1 MVESSGRQP
10 GRCAPDPPP
19 RRDHDDPAQYIPGE
33 VYQMKKKYA
42 VMDGNTAA
50 AHVAYA
56 FTEVAAI
63 YPITPSSPMAEKVD
77 EWAAKGRKNLFGST
91 VDVIQMQSE
100 AGAAGTCH
108 GSLQAGALTTTFT
121 SSQGLMLM
129 IPAMYAMGGQFLPSV
144 MHIASRVV
152 TSNHHSIFGDHT
164 DFMTCRTTGY
174 AMLMSSCPQEAMD
187 LGAVAHLSAIDARYA
202 FMHCFDG
209 FRTSHEMQRIEALDY
224 EDLRGLVNQDS
235 LKAFRRSALNPEH
248 PTNRGNNVNPDV
260 YFQCKEGANEKAASL
275 PDTVQHYMDEISKLT
290 GRDYKL
296 FNYYGAPDA
305 EDVIVV
311 MCSASE
317 TVKETVDFLNAQ
329 GRKVGMVQ
337 IHLYRPF
344 SVKHFAAA
352 IPATCKR
359 IAVLDRSK
367 ETGSV
372 GEPVYLD
379 VVTALNQAGL
389 GHIRVVGGRYGLSS
403 KDTTPGQI
411 IAVYDNLKQE
421 NPKNSFTIGI
431 VDDVT
436 HTSLDYKDVELPHPG
451 EVSCKL
457 WGLGGDGT
465 VGANKNAISTIGL
478 VADKY
483 AQAYFSYDS
492 MKSGGLTQSHLRFGD
507 EPIRSTYLVSS
518 ADFVAVHAP
527 TYVNKYDTTED
538 LKDGGIYLLNCPWSV
553 EDLETRLPGKMKRD
567 LCRKHAQFYIIDAA
581 KLAVQV
587 GLGEKRT
594 NSILQAAFFA
604 LTKVIPL
611 DMAVEDMK
619 KNNYN
624 SYFKKGGQE
633 IVDLN
638 NRAVDV
644 GLTGMTKVE
653 VPAAWADAKDG
664 APEELK
670 GTDFVKEIVVPMDRQ
685 HGDKLPVSLFKRHN
699 CLDGTW
705 ENGTTAYSKRG
716 VAVTVPQWNPDVCI
730 QCNRCAMAC
739 PHAAIRP
746 VLLTEEEKAGA
757 PESFVTVPAKGL
769 GKDAPAYSFRM
780 QVSPY
785 DCLGCGV
792 CLTVCPANASDKTA
806 DALVMTPFEEMKAE
820 QANFDEVAMNDKYLK
835 KDVISDKTVKN
846 LQFAKPY
853 FQFSAACAGCAE
865 TTYIKLVSQLVG
877 DRMYIGNAAG
887 CSSAISGGAP
897 ILPYCKDSCGRGPAW
912 EHSLFEDNA
921 EFAYGF
927 FHAQD
932 AIRKEIL
939 IRLED
944 LKSAGVAVE
953 AIDAYLNNWEDKEK
967 TRAVSDALVAALE
980 KAEKTEDVQ
989 FVLDNKEYLSKKSI
1003 WAIGGDGWAYDIGFG
1018 GIDHVM
1024 AQNRDVNLLVLDTEV
1039 YSNTGGQSSKS
1050 TPTSAVAK
1058 FAAGG
1063 KQVAKKDLGA
1073 ILMSYGYVYVAQV
1086 AMGADPNQT
1095 LKAIRE
1101 AESYPGPS
1109 IVICYCPCLEQHIK
1123 AGMGCSQTE
1132 MKKAV
1137 ECGYWHLYRYDP
1149 RRIAEGKNPFQLDS
1163 AEPDTSKL
1171 MDYLM
1176 GENRF
1181 ASLKNNFPEKAE
1193 ALYQQE
1199 IANLKAR
1206 YEKYRKMAQE
1216 Q

>member
-1 MVESSGRQP
+1 MS
-10 GRCAPDPPP
+10 
-19 RRDHDDPAQYIPGE
+19 
-33 VYQMKKKYA
+33 KKNYV

-50 AHVAYA
+50 AHSAYA

-77 EWAAKGRKNLFGST
+77 EWSAKGKKNLFGT
-91 VDVIQMQSE
+91 PVDVIQMQSE

-174 AMLMSSCPQEAMD
+174 AMLMSASPQEAMD
-187 LGAVAHLSAIDARYA
+187 LAAVAHLSAIKAKYA

-224 EDLRGLVNQDS
+224 EELRGLIDYEA
-235 LKAFRRSALNPEH
+235 LKAFRRDALNPEH

-260 YFQCKEGANEKAASL
+260 YFQCKEGANVKSAIV
-275 PDTVQHYMDEISKLT
+275 PGTVQHYMDEINKIT

-305 EDVIVV
+305 EEVV
-311 MCSASE
+311 VAMCSVTEALR
-317 TVKETVDFLNAQ
+317 ETVDYLNAC

-344 SVKHFAAA
+344 SVPDFSAA
-352 IPATCKR
+352 IPASCKR

-379 VVTALNQAGL
+379 VVTALNQTGR
-389 GHIRVVGGRYGLSS
+389 GDIRVVGGRYGLSS
-403 KDTTPGQI
+403 KDTTPGQL
-411 IAVYDNLKQE
+411 IAVYDNLRQE
-421 NPKNSFTIGI
+421 TPKNNFTIGI
-431 VDDVT
+431 NDDVT
-436 HTSLDYKDVELPHPG
+436 HTSLTYENVEFPHPG
-451 EVSCKL
+451 EISCKI

-507 EPIRSTYLVSS
+507 MPIRSTYLVSS
-518 ADFVAVHAP
+518 ADFVACHAS
-527 TYVNKYDTTED
+527 TYVKKYDLTED
-538 LKDGGIYLLNCPWSV
+538 LKDGGTFLLNCPWTT
-553 EDLETRLPGKMKRD
+553 EELEEHLPAKMKRD
-567 LCRKHAQFYIIDAA
+567 LARKHAQFYIIDAA
-581 KLAVQV
+581 KLAAEI
-587 GLGEKRT
+587 GLGKHT
-594 NSILQAAFFA
+594 NNILQGAFFA
-604 LTKVIPL
+604 LTKVIPM
-611 DMAVEDMK
+611 DVAVADMK
-619 KNNYN
+619 KNNYAT
-624 SYFKKGGQE
+624 YFKKAGQK

-638 NRAVDV
+638 DKAVDV
-644 GLTGMTKVE
+644 GVNAAVKVDI
-653 VPAAWADAKDG
+653 PAAWADAQD
-664 APEELK
+664 APAAEISA
-670 GTDFVKEIVVPMDRQ
+670 TPFVRDIVLPMDRQ
-685 HGDKLPVSLFKRHN
+685 QGDKLPVSVFQKHGV
-699 CLDGTW
+699 LDGTW
-705 ENGTTAYSKRG
+705 ENGTSAYSKRG
-716 VAVTVPQWNPDVCI
+716 VATAVPKWDAAACI
-730 QCNRCAMAC
+730 QCNRCAMSC

-746 VLLTEEEKAGA
+746 VLLTEEEKAQVPAG
-757 PESFVTVPAKGL
+757 FVTAPAKGL
-769 GKDAPAYSFRM
+769 GKDAPAYAFRM
-780 QVSPY
+780 QISPY

-792 CLTVCPANASDKTA
+792 CLTACPAKG
-806 DALVMTPFEEMKAE
+806 ALTMAPFEEMKAE
-820 QANFDEVAMNDKYLK
+820 QPLFDQVAMDEKYLK
-835 KDVISDKTVKN
+835 KDVISDKSVKSA
-846 LQFAKPY
+846 QFAKPY

-865 TTYIKLVSQLVG
+865 TTYIKLLSQLFG
-877 DRMYIGNAAG
+877 DHMYVGNAAG

-897 ILPYCKDSCGRGPAW
+897 ILPYCKDCRGHGPAW

-932 AIRKEIL
+932 AIRKEL
-939 IRLED
+939 LLRLD
-944 LKSAGVAVE
+944 AIKSAGIASE
-953 AIDAYLNNWEDKEK
+953 AAEAYQNGWNKHESS
-967 TRAVSDALVAALE
+967 RAVTDALLAALE
-980 KAEKTEDVQ
+980 KAQQTEDVKYI
-989 FVLDNKEYLSKKSI
+989 LENRAYLSKKSI
-1003 WAIGGDGWAYDIGFG
+1003 WAVGGDGWAYDIGFG

-1039 YSNTGGQSSKS
+1039 YSNTGGQASKA
-1050 TPTSAVAK
+1050 TPTSATAK

-1063 KQVAKKDLGA
+1063 KQVAKKDLGG
-1073 ILMSYGYVYVAQV
+1073 ILMQYGYVYVAQV
-1086 AMGADPNQT
+1086 AMGADQAQT
-1095 LKAIRE
+1095 LKALRE
-1101 AESYPGPS
+1101 AESYDGPS

-1123 AGMGCSQTE
+1123 AGMSNSQLE

-1163 AEPDTSKL
+1163 PEPDTDKL
-1171 MDYLM
+1171 MDFLM

-1181 ASLKNNFPEKAE
+1181 ASLKNNFPEKAD
-1193 ALYQQE
+1193 ALYAKE
-1199 IANLKAR
+1199 IADVKAR
-1206 YEKYRKMAQE
+1206 YAKYKKMAQD
-1216 Q
+1216 

>member
-1 MVESSGRQP
+1 MS
-10 GRCAPDPPP
+10 
-19 RRDHDDPAQYIPGE
+19 
-33 VYQMKKKYA
+33 KKNYV

-50 AHVAYA
+50 AHSAYA

-77 EWAAKGRKNLFGST
+77 EWSAKGKKNLFGT
-91 VDVIQMQSE
+91 PVDVIQMQSE

-174 AMLMSSCPQEAMD
+174 AMLMSASPQEAMD
-187 LGAVAHLSAIDARYA
+187 LAAVAHLSAIKAKYA

-224 EDLRGLVNQDS
+224 EELRGLIDYEA
-235 LKAFRRSALNPEH
+235 LKAFRQDALNPEH

-260 YFQCKEGANEKAASL
+260 YFQCKEGANVKSAIV
-275 PDTVQHYMDEISKLT
+275 PGTVQHYMDEINKIT

-305 EDVIVV
+305 EEVV
-311 MCSASE
+311 VAMCSVTEALR
-317 TVKETVDFLNAQ
+317 ETVDYLNAC

-344 SVKHFAAA
+344 SVPDFSAA
-352 IPATCKR
+352 IPASCKR

-379 VVTALNQAGL
+379 VVTALNQAGR
-389 GHIRVVGGRYGLSS
+389 GDIRVVGGRYGLSS
-403 KDTTPGQI
+403 KDTTPGQL
-411 IAVYDNLKQE
+411 IAVYDNLRQE
-421 NPKNSFTIGI
+421 TPKNNFTIGI
-431 VDDVT
+431 NDDVT
-436 HTSLDYKDVELPHPG
+436 YTSLTYENVEFPHPG
-451 EVSCKL
+451 EISCKI

-507 EPIRSTYLVSS
+507 MPIRSTYLVSS
-518 ADFVAVHAP
+518 ADFVACHAP
-527 TYVNKYDTTED
+527 TYVKKYDLTKD
-538 LKDGGIYLLNCPWSV
+538 LKDGGTFLLNCPWTT
-553 EDLETRLPGKMKRD
+553 EELEEHLPAKMKRD
-567 LCRKHAQFYIIDAA
+567 LARKHAQFYIIDAA
-581 KLAVQV
+581 KLAAEI
-587 GLGEKRT
+587 GLGKHT
-594 NSILQAAFFA
+594 NNILQGAFFA
-604 LTKVIPL
+604 LTKVIPM
-611 DMAVEDMK
+611 DVAVADMK
-619 KNNYN
+619 KNNYAT
-624 SYFKKGGQE
+624 YFKKAGQK

-638 NRAVDV
+638 DKAVDV
-644 GLTGMTKVE
+644 GVNAAVKVDI
-653 VPAAWADAKDG
+653 PAAWADAQD
-664 APEELK
+664 APAAEISA
-670 GTDFVKEIVVPMDRQ
+670 TPFVRDIVLPMDRQ
-685 HGDKLPVSLFKRHN
+685 QGDKLPVSVFQKHGV
-699 CLDGTW
+699 LDGTW
-705 ENGTTAYSKRG
+705 ENGTSAYSKRG
-716 VAVTVPQWNPDVCI
+716 VATAVPKWDAAACI
-730 QCNRCAMAC
+730 QCNRCAMSC

-746 VLLTEEEKAGA
+746 VLLTEEEKAQVPAG
-757 PESFVTVPAKGL
+757 FVTAPAKGL
-769 GKDAPAYSFRM
+769 GKDAPAYAFRM

-792 CLTVCPANASDKTA
+792 CLTACPAKG
-806 DALVMTPFEEMKAE
+806 ALTMAPFEEMKAE
-820 QANFDEVAMNDKYLK
+820 QSLFDHVAMDEKYLK
-835 KDVISDKTVKN
+835 KDVISDKSVKSA
-846 LQFAKPY
+846 QFAKPY

-865 TTYIKLVSQLVG
+865 TTYIKLLSQLFG
-877 DRMYIGNAAG
+877 DHMYVGNAAG

-897 ILPYCKDSCGRGPAW
+897 ILPYCKDCQGHGPAW

-932 AIRKEIL
+932 AIRKEL
-939 IRLED
+939 LLRLD
-944 LKSAGVAVE
+944 AIKSAGIAAEAVE
-953 AIDAYLNNWEDKEK
+953 AYQNGWNKHESS
-967 TRAVSDALVAALE
+967 RAVTDALLAALE
-980 KAEKTEDVQ
+980 KVQQTEDVKYI
-989 FVLDNKEYLSKKSI
+989 LENRAYLAKKSI
-1003 WAIGGDGWAYDIGFG
+1003 WAVGGDGWAYDIGFG

-1039 YSNTGGQSSKS
+1039 YSNTGGQASKA
-1050 TPTSAVAK
+1050 TPTSATAK

-1063 KQVAKKDLGA
+1063 KQVAKKDLGG
-1073 ILMSYGYVYVAQV
+1073 ILMQYGYVYVAQV
-1086 AMGADPNQT
+1086 AMGADQAQT
-1095 LKAIRE
+1095 LRALRE
-1101 AESYPGPS
+1101 AESYDGPS

-1123 AGMGCSQTE
+1123 AGMSNSQLE

-1163 AEPDTSKL
+1163 PEPDTDKL
-1171 MDYLM
+1171 MDFLM

-1181 ASLKNNFPEKAE
+1181 ASLKNNFPEKAD
-1193 ALYQQE
+1193 ALYAKE
-1199 IANLKAR
+1199 ITDVKAR
-1206 YEKYRKMAQE
+1206 YAKYKKMAQD
-1216 Q
+1216 